1 MNDEKTLVGDINH
14 SFYDF
19 RYEENEND
27 YYRIEN
33 GLTADIVKKLSK
45 EKGDPEWMRDFR
57 LKSLEIYNQLR
68 VPEWGPSIDGLNIE
82 NIATYART

>member
-45 EKGDPEWMRDFR
+45 EKETPNGCEIFGSSR
-57 LKSLEIYNQLR
+57 LKYTINSAFPNGGLQLTDL
-68 VPEWGPSIDGLNIE
+68 I
-82 NIATYART
+82 

>member
-33 GLTADIVKKLSK
+33 GLTADIVKKPRM
-45 EKGDPEWMRDFR
+45 DA
-57 LKSLEIYNQLR
+57 R
-68 VPEWGPSIDGLNIE
+68 VP
-82 NIATYART
+82 AQVA